1 MKKTTRAMSR
11 TAMGVIAMKLN
22 KDDCIVS
29 IEVAKKDTSLLMITE
44 NGYGKKTAFDE
55 FKVQARN
62 GKGMICYKVTGKTGP
77 IVVAKAVEEEDEI
90 MIISLKGVI
99 IRIDSDS
106 INELGRN
113 TQGVILMKQADDKV
127 ASASKFVSS
136 VEE

>member
-1 MKKTTRAMSR
+1 
-11 TAMGVIAMKLN
+11 
-22 KDDCIVS
+22 
-29 IEVAKKDTSLLMITE
+29 
-44 NGYGKKTAFDE
+44 
-55 FKVQARN
+55 
-62 GKGMICYKVTGKTGP
+62 
-77 IVVAKAVEEEDEI
+77 

>member
-1 MKKTTRAMSR
+1 
-11 TAMGVIAMKLN
+11 
-22 KDDCIVS
+22 
-29 IEVAKKDTSLLMITE
+29 
-44 NGYGKKTAFDE
+44 
-55 FKVQARN
+55 
-62 GKGMICYKVTGKTGP
+62 MICYKVTGKTGP